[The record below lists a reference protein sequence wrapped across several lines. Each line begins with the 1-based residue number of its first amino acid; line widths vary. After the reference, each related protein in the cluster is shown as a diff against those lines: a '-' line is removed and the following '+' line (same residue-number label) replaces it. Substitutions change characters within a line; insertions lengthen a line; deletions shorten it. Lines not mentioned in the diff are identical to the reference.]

1 MTFSDIQC
9 VILQYF
15 VVIVTSKGIGL
26 KKLSGGFLNFFPRIT
41 LTLGANNESQMLGL
55 NFKFG
60 VTLT

>member
-41 LTLGANNESQMLGL
+41 LTLGANNEGQMLGL

>member
-1 MTFSDIQC
+1 M
-9 VILQYF
+9 ILQYF

-26 KKLSGGFLNFFPRIT
+26 KKQSGGLLNFFPRLT
-41 LTLGANNESQMLGL
+41 LTLGANNEGQMLVL